1 MEENTYPPTD
11 FCWIK
16 QHLFG
21 IQVKNLTKPPSPTS
35 FGIFDVYKDI
45 NDFDSRLGL
54 DILWSHGNNPLS
66 DSGLEDLF
74 GVIKTKELLKSPR
87 IDSLGEFLLVIIHY
101 LDNNNMPR
109 IVLAQQKNDCFIIY
123 DKVNT
128 YTISISGFIA
138 KCTLLYAIS
147 IIIATN
153 GIINYVITKK
163 QIDAIVEEKKANDK
177 VLTRLTLFG
186 TSGKEKIKKVNKKV
200 FSK

>member
-1 MEENTYPPTD
+1 MEENTWINTYPPTD

-16 QHLFG
+16 HHLFG
-21 IQVKNLTKPPSPTS
+21 IEAKNLTKPPIPTS
-35 FGIFDVYKDI
+35 FGVFDVYKDI
-45 NDFDSRLGL
+45 NNFDSRLGL
-54 DILWSHGNNPLS
+54 DILWSHGSNPLS
-66 DSGLEDLF
+66 NSGLEDLF

-101 LDNNNMPR
+101 LDNNNIPR

-123 DKVNT
+123 DKANT

-153 GIINYVITKK
+153 GITNYLITKNG
-163 QIDAIVEEKKANDK
+163 IDAIVAEKN
-177 VLTRLTLFG
+177 
-186 TSGKEKIKKVNKKV
+186 KIDDIAEPIIKRVKKKTK
-200 FSK
+200 SK

>member
-21 IQVKNLTKPPSPTS
+21 IEAKNLTKPPSPTS
-35 FGIFDVYKDI
+35 FNIFDVYKDI

-54 DILWSHGNNPLS
+54 DILWSHGSIPLS
-66 DSGLEDLF
+66 DSALEDLF
-74 GVIKTKELLKSPR
+74 GVIKIKELLKSPK

-123 DKVNT
+123 DKVNI
-128 YTISISGFIA
+128 YTISISGFIT

-147 IIIATN
+147 MIIATN
-153 GIINYVITKK
+153 GITNRVITKNE
-163 QIDAIVEEKKANDK
+163 IDAIVEEKKANDK
-177 VLTRLTLFG
+177 VFDQVE
-186 TSGKEKIKKVNKKV
+186 EKIKKVNKKV